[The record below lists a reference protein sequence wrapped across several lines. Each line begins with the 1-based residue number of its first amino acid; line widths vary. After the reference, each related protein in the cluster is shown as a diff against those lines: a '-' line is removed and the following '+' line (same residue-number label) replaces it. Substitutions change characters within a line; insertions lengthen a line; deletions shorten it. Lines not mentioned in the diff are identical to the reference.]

1 VKLIFEALAGN
12 SLPFINGGEPVPW
25 APHISPALSL
35 IVVIS
40 ILAVTVVASLL
51 ASRRAERAEPPEPAG
66 KVGPADD
73 VPGLEVVAAGCFGP
87 ECTAP
92 AGDTRSERAA

>member
-1 VKLIFEALAGN
+1 MKLIFEALAGN

-25 APHISPALSL
+25 APEISPALSL

-51 ASRRAERAEPPEPAG
+51 ASRRAEAADGEGETPAG
-66 KVGPADD
+66 HGDGDPSAASSPAVATGAVTDQGPPRRD
-73 VPGLEVVAAGCFGP
+73 
-87 ECTAP
+87 
-92 AGDTRSERAA
+92 